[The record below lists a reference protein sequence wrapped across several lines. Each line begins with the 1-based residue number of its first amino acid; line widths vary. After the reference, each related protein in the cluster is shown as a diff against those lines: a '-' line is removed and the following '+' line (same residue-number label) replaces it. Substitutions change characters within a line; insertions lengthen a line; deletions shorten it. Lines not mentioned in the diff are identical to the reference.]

1 MAPDNEFEGKAAIV
15 TDGGAGI
22 GLAVARALAE
32 RGASVVVPDYNGEAA
47 ARAAEELEAL
57 GARALAFQADV
68 ADATRMAE
76 VVDATVD
83 AFGGV
88 HILINNAGITRDA
101 FLIRMKPEQWDQVLR
116 TNLTGVYVATRAA
129 LRHMVRQRA
138 GVVVSIAS
146 VVGLR
151 GNKAQANYAASKA
164 GILGFTKSVAREVAS
179 RGIRVNAIAPGYIAT
194 DMTAR
199 LPEQARQ
206 AILEAIPLPRLG
218 QPEDVAQAVRFLC
231 SDQSSYITGVVLRV
245 DGGMA
250 M

>member
-1 MAPDNEFEGKAAIV
+1 
-15 TDGGAGI
+15 
-22 GLAVARALAE
+22 
-32 RGASVVVPDYNGEAA
+32 
-47 ARAAEELEAL
+47 
-57 GARALAFQADV
+57 
-68 ADATRMAE
+68 
-76 VVDATVD
+76 
-83 AFGGV
+83 
-88 HILINNAGITRDA
+88 
-101 FLIRMKPEQWDQVLR
+101 MKPEQWDQVLR

-194 DMTAR
+194 DMTAK
-199 LPEQARQ
+199 LSEQARQ

>member
-15 TDGGAGI
+15 TGGGAGI

-47 ARAAEELEAL
+47 ARAAQALAAL
-57 GARALAFQADV
+57 GARSLDFQADV
-68 ADATRMAE
+68 ADATRMDE

-88 HILINNAGITRDA
+88 HILINNAGITRDT

-194 DMTAR
+194 DMTAK
-199 LPEQARQ
+199 LSEQARQ